1 MSIYAA
7 NPGGLPHVSL
17 WLVEL
22 ANKSLQTRNGAGE
35 HCPFFGGHACSNRI
49 AIAARFRSQCADENS
64 ALERVCRYGFRLCSD
79 TASGLFLR
87 PAALGLLLRV
97 PRAFGVTV
105 PPKTS
110 LRITA
115 KNPVQTSFGG
125 PSQKADRRPWES
137 GPLRS
142 MVPRS
147 RSGNSQTETLS
158 CTRTK

>member
-17 WLVEL
+17 RLVEL

-35 HCPFFGGHACSNRI
+35 HRPFFGGHACSNRI
-49 AIAARFRSQCADENS
+49 AIAARFRSQCADEHS
-64 ALERVCRYGFRLCSD
+64 GLERVCRYVFRLCSG
-79 TASGLFLR
+79 TATGLFLR
-87 PAALGLLLRV
+87 PAPLGLLLRV
-97 PRAFGVTV
+97 PRAFAVTV
-105 PPKTS
+105 FPKTT
-110 LRITA
+110 LRIMA
-115 KNPVQTSFGG
+115 KKPSKLLSG

-137 GPLRS
+137 DPLRS

>member
-7 NPGGLPHVSL
+7 NPVGLPHVSL

-22 ANKSLQTRNGAGE
+22 ANKSLQTRNGDGE
-35 HCPFFGGHACSNRI
+35 HRPFFGGHACSNRI
-49 AIAARFRSQCADENS
+49 AIAASFRSQCADGNS
-64 ALERVCRYGFRLCSD
+64 DLEHVCRYVFHLCSG

-115 KNPVQTSFGG
+115 KKTVQTSVG

>member
-7 NPGGLPHVSL
+7 HPGGLPHVSL

-22 ANKSLQTRNGAGE
+22 ANKSLQTRNGDGE
-35 HCPFFGGHACSNRI
+35 HRPFFGGHACSNRI
-49 AIAARFRSQCADENS
+49 AIAARFRSQGADENC
-64 ALERVCRYGFRLCSD
+64 ALERVCPYVFRLCSGA
-79 TASGLFLR
+79 ASGLFLR

-115 KNPVQTSFGG
+115 RKAVQTTF
-125 PSQKADRRPWES
+125 
-137 GPLRS
+137 GPL
-142 MVPRS
+142 PES
-147 RSGNSQTETLS
+147 R
-158 CTRTK
+158 

>member
-22 ANKSLQTRNGAGE
+22 ATKSLQTRNGDGE
-35 HCPFFGGHACSNRI
+35 HRPFFGGHACSNRI

-64 ALERVCRYGFRLCSD
+64 ALERVCRYVFRLCSG

-110 LRITA
+110 LRIRA
-115 KNPVQTSFGG
+115 KKLSKLLSG